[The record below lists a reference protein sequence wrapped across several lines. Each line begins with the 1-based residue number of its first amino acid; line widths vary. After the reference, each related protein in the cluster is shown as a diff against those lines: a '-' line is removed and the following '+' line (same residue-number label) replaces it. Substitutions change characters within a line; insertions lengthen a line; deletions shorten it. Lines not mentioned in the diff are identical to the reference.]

1 MTTRAE
7 LRARGDL
14 GPDEADDIFELAA
27 RLQVADRAFDPARR
41 PLGEGRAI
49 PEHMDVADH
58 FIEDARNRLARR
70 SRRAATAPLHA
81 TRPSRLPML
90 LVSIL
95 LIGIVSVMS
104 ALAAGRSRVGGA
116 ARIAEQQERTLAAE
130 LLQQIDRAS
139 AVATVAGPAGH
150 RITAMRENALAATD
164 IPEQLVA
171 TKALGQEMEQ
181 VLQALPTPLRPE
193 RAGIHTELGQQVR
206 ESQLRI
212 KTSAREWREA
222 NSRWMQTTE
231 RGLGRLAVLAGLAT
245 APSGSRN
252 TLPRP

>member
-1 MTTRAE
+1 M
-7 LRARGDL
+7 
-14 GPDEADDIFELAA
+14 
-27 RLQVADRAFDPARR
+27 QVADRTFDPARR
-41 PLGEGRAI
+41 PLGEGRHLRA
-49 PEHMDVADH
+49 HGRGRSL
-58 FIEDARNRLARR
+58 IEDARNRLARR
-70 SRRAATAPLHA
+70 SLRAATALLLRRDLP
-81 TRPSRLPML
+81 TPML

-95 LIGIVSVMS
+95 LITVSVMS
-104 ALAAGRSRVGGA
+104 ALVAGRAVWGA

-130 LLQQIDRAS
+130 LLQQIDRECS
-139 AVATVAGPAGH
+139 RHRRGPAGH